1 VQNLKPLKSITLCHF
16 CLTKEEKKVFL
27 VEILHVERKKEEKK
41 SLDLNKGDLLNLILQ
56 HEWRIYSGN

>member
-1 VQNLKPLKSITLCHF
+1 
-16 CLTKEEKKVFL
+16 VFL

-56 HEWRIYSGN
+56 HEWRISSGN